1 MAGSSDMSKGKGSFG
16 AEFPSTQWSVVLAAG
31 GRKSSEARHA
41 LESLFEAYWY
51 PLYAYVRR
59 RGHDF
64 HEAQELTQGFIA
76 RLLEKHS
83 IEVADRERGRFR
95 SFLIASLK
103 HFLANEW
110 DRASAKKRG
119 GGVKVLSL
127 DLPIDIENA
136 ERRYS
141 LEPVHGM
148 TPEKVFER
156 RWALTLIER
165 VTERLGAEA
174 RKARKTKLFEA
185 LSPYVVG
192 GGPEVGSTTRSGRRG
207 GESSYAGVA
216 RSLEMT
222 EGAVKTAVHRLRKR
236 FRSALRE
243 EIADTVSD
251 PEDIEDEIRYLIEVI
266 GS

>member
-1 MAGSSDMSKGKGSFG
+1 MARSSDDSKGKGTFG

-31 GRKSSEARHA
+31 GRKSTEARRA
-41 LESLFEAYWY
+41 LEALFEVYWY

-59 RGHDF
+59 RGHGF

-76 RLLEKHS
+76 RLLEKRT

-103 HFLANEW
+103 NFMANEW
-110 DRASAKKRG
+110 DRARAKKRG
-119 GGVKVLSL
+119 GDARVFSL
-127 DLPIDIENA
+127 DLPMDMETA

-165 VTERLGAEA
+165 VTERLRAEA

-192 GGPEVGSTTRSGRRG
+192 EGGDE
-207 GESSYAGVA
+207 SYAEVA
-216 RSLEMT
+216 RLLEMT

-236 FRSALRE
+236 FRSTLRE
-243 EIADTVSD
+243 EIADTVGD
-251 PEDIEDEIRYLIEVI
+251 PEDIDDEIRYLIEVI
-266 GS
+266 GT

>member
-1 MAGSSDMSKGKGSFG
+1 MVATSGGSRRRGTFG

-31 GRKSSEARHA
+31 GRRPTEARRA
-41 LESLFEAYWY
+41 LEDLFEAYWY

-64 HEAQELTQGFIA
+64 HEAQELTQEFVA

-83 IEVADRERGRFR
+83 LEVADRERGRFR

-110 DRASAKKRG
+110 DRSRAKKRG
-119 GGVKVLSL
+119 GGALVLSL
-127 DLPIDIENA
+127 DLPLDMSDA

-148 TPEKVFER
+148 TPEKIFER
-156 RWALTLIER
+156 RWALTLVKRVIER
-165 VTERLGAEA
+165 LRAEA
-174 RKARKTKLFEA
+174 RKGRKLKLFDA
-185 LSPYVVG
+185 LSPYLVG
-192 GGPEVGSTTRSGRRG
+192 DGKGR
-207 GESSYAGVA
+207 SYADVA
-216 RSLEMT
+216 RELDMK
-222 EGAVKTAVHRLRKR
+222 EGAVKTAIHRLRRR
-236 FRSALRE
+236 FRDGLRE
-243 EIADTVSD
+243 EIAGTVAD
-251 PEDIEDEIRYLIEVI
+251 PEDIDDEIRYLISVI

>member
-1 MAGSSDMSKGKGSFG
+1 M
-16 AEFPSTQWSVVLAAG
+16 
-31 GRKSSEARHA
+31 
-41 LESLFEAYWY
+41 YWY

-64 HEAQELTQGFIA
+64 HEASELTQEFIA
-76 RLLEKHS
+76 RLLEKRS

-110 DRASAKKRG
+110 DRARAKKRG
-119 GGVKVLSL
+119 GDVKVLSL

-165 VTERLGAEA
+165 VTERLRAEA
-174 RKARKTKLFEA
+174 GKAKKTKLFEA

-192 GGPEVGSTTRSGRRG
+192 EGGAE
-207 GESSYAGVA
+207 SYAGVA
-216 RSLEMT
+216 RSLKMT

-236 FRSALRE
+236 FRSALRD

-251 PEDIEDEIRYLIEVI
+251 PADIEDEIRYLIEVI

>member
-1 MAGSSDMSKGKGSFG
+1 MAGSSRGSGRRGTFG
-16 AEFPSTQWSVVLAAG
+16 ARFPSTQWSVVLAAG
-31 GRKSSEARHA
+31 GRKSSDARRA
-41 LESLFEAYWY
+41 LEALFEVYWY

-59 RGHDF
+59 RGHGF
-64 HEAQELTQGFIA
+64 HEASELTQGFIA
-76 RLLEKHS
+76 RLLERRT

-103 HFLANEW
+103 NFLANEW
-110 DRASAKKRG
+110 DRARAKKRG
-119 GGVKVLSL
+119 GGVNVLSL
-127 DLPIDIENA
+127 DLPIDIETA

-165 VTERLGAEA
+165 VTERLRAEA
-174 RKARKTKLFEA
+174 RKATKVKLFDA

-192 GGPEVGSTTRSGRRG
+192 EGPVGSTTRSGRRG
-207 GESSYAGVA
+207 GAESYAAVA

-222 EGAVKTAVHRLRKR
+222 EGAVKTAIHRLRKR
-236 FRSALRE
+236 FRSALRD

-251 PEDIEDEIRYLIEVI
+251 PEDIDDEIRYLIEVI

>member
-1 MAGSSDMSKGKGSFG
+1 MVGSGGKGTFG

-31 GRKSSEARHA
+31 GRRSTEARRA
-41 LESLFEAYWY
+41 LESLFETYWY

-64 HEAQELTQGFIA
+64 HEAQELTQEFVA
-76 RLLEKHS
+76 RLLEKRS

-110 DRASAKKRG
+110 DRARAKKRG
-119 GGVKVLSL
+119 GGVRVLSL
-127 DLPIDIENA
+127 DIPIDMDTA

-148 TPEKVFER
+148 TPEKVFEK
-156 RWALTLIER
+156 RWALTLVER
-165 VTERLGAEA
+165 VTERLRAEA
-174 RKARKTKLFEA
+174 KKARKRKLFDA
-185 LSPYVVG
+185 LKPPLMGEG
-192 GGPEVGSTTRSGRRG
+192 GGT
-207 GESSYAGVA
+207 SYADVA
-216 RSLEMT
+216 SSLRMK

-236 FRSALRE
+236 FRERLRE
-243 EIADTVSD
+243 EIADTVDD
-251 PEDIEDEIRYLIEVI
+251 PADIDDEIRYLIAVI
-266 GS
+266 GG

>member
-1 MAGSSDMSKGKGSFG
+1 MAGTFG

-31 GRKSSEARHA
+31 AARASEARRA
-41 LESLFEAYWY
+41 LEALFEAYWY

-64 HEAQELTQGFIA
+64 HEAQELTQEFIA

-110 DRASAKKRG
+110 DRARAKKRG
-119 GGVKVLSL
+119 GGAQILSL
-127 DLPIDIENA
+127 DLPIDIETA

-148 TPEKVFER
+148 TPERVFER

-165 VTERLGAEA
+165 VMERLHAEA
-174 RKARKTKLFEA
+174 RKARKMKLFES
-185 LSPYVVG
+185 LKPYLPAIHEGDSG
-192 GGPEVGSTTRSGRRG
+192 GKP
-207 GESSYAGVA
+207 YAEVA
-216 RSLEMT
+216 RALGMS
-222 EGAVKTAVHRLRKR
+222 EGAVKTAVHRLRRR
-236 FRSALRE
+236 FRAVLRE
-243 EIADTVSD
+243 EIAGTVGD
-251 PEDIEDEIRYLIEVI
+251 PGDVDDEIRYLISVI
-266 GS
+266 GR